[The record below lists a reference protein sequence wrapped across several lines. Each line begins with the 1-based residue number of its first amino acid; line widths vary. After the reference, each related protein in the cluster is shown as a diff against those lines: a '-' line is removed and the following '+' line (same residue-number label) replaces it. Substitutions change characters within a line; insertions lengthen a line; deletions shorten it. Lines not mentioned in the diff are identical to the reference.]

1 MNFLSLEKASPEKK
15 PLTLAEVRALIHE
28 RWAKDQ
34 SLLARDQKRLF
45 EYLAKFVKVK
55 DADAC
60 RKAVEQLIEEIGL
73 SEEDAVMIVN
83 MMPRNK
89 DELRPILFRSYP
101 LLDAKSYDRILEIL
115 KSLEEGEER

>member
-1 MNFLSLEKASPEKK
+1 LSLEKAPPEKK
-15 PLTLAEVRALIHE
+15 PLTLAEVRAFIHE

-34 SLLARDQKRLF
+34 SVLARDQKRLF
-45 EYLAKFVKVK
+45 EYLSKFVKVR

-83 MMPRNK
+83 IMPK
-89 DELRPILFRSYP
+89 SKEELRPMLFRSYP

-115 KSLEEGEER
+115 RSLEKGEEK

>member
-1 MNFLSLEKASPEKK
+1 LSLEKARLKKK
-15 PLTLAEVRALIHE
+15 PLTLAEVRAFIHD

-34 SLLARDQKRLF
+34 SVLARDQKRLF
-45 EYLAKFVKVK
+45 EYLSKFVKVR

-73 SEEDAVMIVN
+73 GEEDAVMIVN
-83 MMPRNK
+83 IMPRNK
-89 DELRPILFRSYP
+89 EELRPMLFRSYP

-115 KSLEEGEER
+115 KSLKGEEK